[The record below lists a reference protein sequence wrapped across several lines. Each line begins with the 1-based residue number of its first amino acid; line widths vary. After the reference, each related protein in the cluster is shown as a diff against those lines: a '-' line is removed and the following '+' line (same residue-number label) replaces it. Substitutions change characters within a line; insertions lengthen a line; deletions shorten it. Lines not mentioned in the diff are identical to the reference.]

1 MSERYQNEVGY
12 KALGLYA
19 NNEHIVTAKQLL
31 VDIMQQINTNCVNDG
46 LDEFD
51 VADHVAAGLL
61 HLTMDV
67 VEATQAIH
75 GQHCLLSDIQDL
87 SVKYGLSHLV

>member
-1 MSERYQNEVGY
+1 MRYKNEVGY
-12 KALGLYA
+12 RALELYA
-19 NNEHIVTAKQLL
+19 DHDHVVTAKQLL
-31 VDIMQQINTNCVNDG
+31 VDIMHQLNTNCVNDG

-67 VEATQAIH
+67 IEATQHVH
-75 GQHCLLSDIQDL
+75 GRHRFLSDVQDL
-87 SVKYGLSHLV
+87 AVEYGLSHLI

>member
-12 KALGLYA
+12 KALNLYA
-19 NNEHIVTAKQLL
+19 NNDHVVTAKQLL
-31 VDIMQQINTNCVNDG
+31 VDIMQQLNTNCANDG

-67 VEATQAIH
+67 IESTQHIH
-75 GQHCLLSDIQDL
+75 GQHRLLSDVQDL
-87 SVKYGLSHLV
+87 TVEYGLSHLV